1 MTTVAVVGATGQVGR
16 VMRTLL
22 EERNFPA
29 DTVRFFASARSAGQE
44 LTFREDK
51 VVVEDLAGQTVESL
65 AGIDIAVFSAGGSTS
80 KQYAP
85 LFAEAGATVV
95 DNSSAWRRDPDV
107 PLIVSEVNPQ
117 DKDNVTKG
125 IIANPNCTTMA
136 IMPVTKALH
145 TAADLTTLRVA
156 SYQAVSGSGLAGVE
170 TLVKQ
175 VASIGDRNVELVH
188 DGSALEVSEEDLGP
202 YVAPIA
208 YNALPLAGN
217 LVDDGTEETDEEQKL
232 RNESRKILGI
242 PELKVSG
249 TCVRIPVFTGHT
261 MVVHA
266 EFEKPITPEQAREVL
281 SAAPGVKVVDVPT
294 PLAAAGID
302 LSLVGRIRQDQTVE
316 DNKGLVF
323 VVSGDNLR
331 KGAALNAIQIAELLV

>member
-51 VVVEDLAGQTVESL
+51 VVVEDLAEQTVESL

-145 TAADLTTLRVA
+145 DAAGLTTMRVA

-266 EFEKPITPEQAREVL
+266 EFEKPITPEQARGVL